1 MVEVSGDFPE
11 PTVLIAT
18 ADEAGRVRRT
28 IYPLRLNSRGLAGF
42 LVAWLILP
50 AIVLVTGLASG
61 AAGALVV
68 ALYMLAGATV
78 LIAYPLGAYA
88 GTRIRVCE
96 RGLIVS
102 SLPRKRTRFFIPYAT
117 IDTGSVMVHPVPRRG
132 GAYRYKALTAMTEEY
147 PWPAM
152 SRLVIATCPVRPR
165 LAAGRSYGQPLNVW
179 GAPYSKHGISFR
191 AVHPVFASPWWRAR
205 PAVRGHPARA
215 QWVLGTLRPLLDY
228 PELLP
233 IMLHDDQPVM
243 RWMFGTDRPDQLL
256 EAIEE
261 AMTVAGIPGAQ
272 GFTARALAHPYDR
285 PPKDIPADPELW

>member
-1 MVEVSGDFPE
+1 MAEVSGDFPE

-28 IYPLRLNSRGLAGF
+28 IYPLRLNRRGLAGF

-88 GTRIRVCE
+88 RTRIRVCE
-96 RGLIVS
+96 HGLIVS

-152 SRLVIATCPVRPR
+152 SRLIIATCPVRPR
-165 LAAGRSYGQPLNVW
+165 LATGPSYGQPLNVW

-191 AVHPVFASPWWRAR
+191 AMHPVFASPWWRAR
-205 PAVRGHPARA
+205 SAVRGHPARA

-256 EAIEE
+256 DAIEE
-261 AMTVAGIPGAQ
+261 AMTAAGIPGAQ
-272 GFTARALAHPYDR
+272 GFTAHALAHPYDR
-285 PPKDIPADPELW
+285 PRKDIPADPELW